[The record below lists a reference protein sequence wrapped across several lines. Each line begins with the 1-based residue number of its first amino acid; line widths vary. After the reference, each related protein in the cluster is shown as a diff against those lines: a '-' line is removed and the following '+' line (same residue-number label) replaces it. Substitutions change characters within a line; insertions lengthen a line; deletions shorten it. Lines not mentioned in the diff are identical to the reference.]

1 MRVERVFIGEK
12 RGFVFETK
20 TCDVRR
26 HRIDQGC
33 FEVDCI
39 QAGSNPTGTYPT
51 LLNLLQT
58 SRTIFSFNFFSNFII
73 FNSIAAVK
81 FGFVYLI

>member
-39 QAGSNPTGTYPT
+39 QAGSNPTGTYPKGPFSLSISFLI
-51 LLNLLQT
+51 LL
-58 SRTIFSFNFFSNFII
+58 FF
-73 FNSIAAVK
+73 
-81 FGFVYLI
+81 G